1 MWKLSTSASILLM
14 VLTIALLISMSQ
26 TVCMSILFRVNTG
39 VCCVVVYMVE
49 NYKHSWSL
57 VLQSSLKFLCFIHW
71 IELGL
76 LSFKEA
82 NKLLRPATAGLGG
95 EGKVDT
101 PKHDILDM
109 LSVMVFP
116 LDRALVSSKK
126 VCSIFVF

>member
-1 MWKLSTSASILLM
+1 M
-14 VLTIALLISMSQ
+14 VLTMALFISMSQ
-26 TVCMSILFRVNTG
+26 TVCMSILFRVNTA
-39 VCCVVVYMVE
+39 VCGVVYMVE

-82 NKLLRPATAGLGG
+82 TKLLRPATAGLGG

-109 LSVMVFP
+109 LSAMVFP

>member
-1 MWKLSTSASILLM
+1 M
-14 VLTIALLISMSQ
+14 VMMTMALLISVSMSQ
-26 TVCMSILFRVNTG
+26 TVCMSILFRVNTA
-39 VCCVVVYMVE
+39 VCGVVYMVE

-82 NKLLRPATAGLGG
+82 TKLLRPATAGLGG

-109 LSVMVFP
+109 LSAMVFP

-126 VCSIFVF
+126 VCSIIVF

>member
-1 MWKLSTSASILLM
+1 M
-14 VLTIALLISMSQ
+14 VMMTMALLISVSMSQ

-82 NKLLRPATAGLGG
+82 NKLLWPATAGLEG

-109 LSVMVFP
+109 LSAMVFP